1 MTTVEVA
8 CDALHDDAARWAD
21 AAYAMASAADTA
33 QGLDLGAAQL
43 GAIAEDRGVVAAYA
57 ALQQKLTNLVTGA
70 AAVFDSIS
78 TTLTVVAETYLR
90 EDQEGAH
97 DFRRLEDRPR

>member
-8 CDALHDDAARWAD
+8 CDALRADAARWSD
-21 AAYAMASAADTA
+21 AAHAMAAATDTA
-33 QGLDLGAAQL
+33 QGLDLGAPQL

-78 TTLTVVAETYLR
+78 TTLTVVADTYQR
-90 EDQEGAH
+90 EDEEGAH
-97 DFRRLEDRPR
+97 DFRQIKDRRR